1 VDAISARHSCRFAG
15 GKKGSRKS
23 FFRTEKR
30 ERRVEP
36 EEIMSLRDPL
46 GRGGDKS
53 DEAPKDVETRR
64 LPSSRPQLRGPRA
77 GSAGRR
83 QGALHCVQPEWSTG
97 FVWPGCQTVLLTL
110 EERWSDLGSKQEDV
124 FDTGAS
130 HPDPL
135 VFLTSYAP

>member
-1 VDAISARHSCRFAG
+1 
-15 GKKGSRKS
+15 
-23 FFRTEKR
+23 
-30 ERRVEP
+30 
-36 EEIMSLRDPL
+36 MSLRDPL

-110 EERWSDLGSKQEDV
+110 EERWSDLGTYPWAAAAFAGLGGIGGLLCWHTCRARLSRKLDRQGLLAISHLQHGLYGPAVSDV
-124 FDTGAS
+124 LAS
-130 HPDPL
+130 
-135 VFLTSYAP
+135 